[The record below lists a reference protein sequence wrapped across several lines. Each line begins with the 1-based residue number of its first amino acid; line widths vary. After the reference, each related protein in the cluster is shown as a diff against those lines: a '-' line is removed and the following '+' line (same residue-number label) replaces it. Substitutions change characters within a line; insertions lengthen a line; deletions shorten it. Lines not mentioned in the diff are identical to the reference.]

1 MEGRHLEWADSVT
14 GKSKAEL
21 LPEDRQMSGN
31 PFFPLDDMGLEAE
44 ENQMTV
50 IPKVDKEIYE
60 QRRKMAGTMVDYK
73 EMRMRYSCAIKE
85 VRTKFDVLNSEF
97 NVRYQRNPITS
108 INSRLKSSASI
119 MEKLNRK
126 GLAFTVENV
135 EENLFDVAGIR
146 VVCSYV
152 DDIYVL
158 AEALAQQDDI
168 TVIRRKDYIRNPKP
182 NGYRSY
188 HMIVS
193 VPVFFSD
200 QTREMAVEVQIRT
213 IAMDFWAS
221 LEHQLK
227 YKQEVPNQAD
237 IVKSLTACAE
247 QIAAI
252 DEQMWQVRQQIESS
266 EDLPTEE
273 EILLEKLRKIDIAVG
288 E

>member
-1 MEGRHLEWADSVT
+1 
-14 GKSKAEL
+14 
-21 LPEDRQMSGN
+21 MSGN
-31 PFFPLDDMGLEAE
+31 PFFPLDEMSAGSNNTEMMIYP
-44 ENQMTV
+44 Q
-50 IPKVDKEIYE
+50 VDKAIFDK
-60 QRRKMAGTMVDYK
+60 QLKLAGTVVDYR

-97 NVRYQRNPITS
+97 NVRYQRNPITTIS
-108 INSRLKSSASI
+108 SRLKSSSSI
-119 MEKLNRK
+119 MEKLARK
-126 GLAFTVENV
+126 GLDFTVDNV
-135 EENLFDVAGIR
+135 EATLYDVAGIR

-158 AEALAQQDDI
+158 AHALAKQDDI
-168 TVIRRKDYIRNPKP
+168 TIIKEKDYIKHPKA

-200 QTREMAVEVQIRT
+200 ETKEMAVEVQIRT

-227 YKQEVPNQAD
+227 YKQEVPNQQE
-237 IVKSLTACAE
+237 IVSQLTDCAE
-247 QIAAI
+247 RIAEI
-252 DEQMWQVRQQIESS
+252 DRQMYRVRQQIEQS
-266 EDLPTEE
+266 ENKPTEE
-273 EILLEKLRKIDIAVG
+273 EILMEKLRRIDIATS

>member
-1 MEGRHLEWADSVT
+1 MT
-14 GKSKAEL
+14 
-21 LPEDRQMSGN
+21 GN
-31 PFFPLDDMGLEAE
+31 PFFPLEDMGFDAE
-44 ENQMTV
+44 EKQMMV
-50 IPKVDKEIYE
+50 IPTVDNAIYE
-60 QRRKMAGTMVDYK
+60 QQKKMAGRVVDYK

-97 NVRYQRNPITS
+97 NVRYRRNPITS

-119 MEKLNRK
+119 MDKLNRK

-135 EENLFDVAGIR
+135 EKNLYDVAGIR
-146 VVCSYV
+146 IVCSYV

-158 AEALAQQDDI
+158 AQALAKQDDI
-168 TVIRRKDYIRNPKP
+168 TVIREKDYIKNPKP

-227 YKQEVPNQAD
+227 DKQEVPNQKE
-237 IVKSLTACAE
+237 IVDSLTVCAE
-247 QIAAI
+247 QISAI
-252 DEQMWQVRQQIESS
+252 DEQMCQVRRQIERS

-273 EILLEKLRKIDIAVG
+273 ELLLEKLRKLDIAVG

>member
-1 MEGRHLEWADSVT
+1 MT
-14 GKSKAEL
+14 
-21 LPEDRQMSGN
+21 GN
-31 PFFPLDDMGLEAE
+31 PFFPLEEMGFDAE
-44 ENQMTV
+44 ENQMMV
-50 IPKVDKEIYE
+50 IPKVDNAIYE
-60 QRRKMAGTMVDYK
+60 QRKKMVGTVVDYK

-97 NVRYQRNPITS
+97 NVRYRRNPITS

-126 GLAFTVENV
+126 GLSFTVENV
-135 EENLFDVAGIR
+135 ETNLYDVAGIR
-146 VVCSYV
+146 IVCSYV

-158 AEALAQQDDI
+158 AQALAKQDDI
-168 TVIRRKDYIRNPKP
+168 TVIREKDYIKNPKP

-227 YKQEVPNQAD
+227 YKQNIPNQQA
-237 IVKSLTACAE
+237 IVKQLRECADVISMTD
-247 QIAAI
+247 QKMIGI
-252 DEQMWQVRQQIESS
+252 RQQIEAVS
-266 EDLPTEE
+266 DAPTEE
-273 EILLEKLRKIDIAVG
+273 EILLEKLSRMDMNVG
-288 E
+288 

>member
-1 MEGRHLEWADSVT
+1 
-14 GKSKAEL
+14 
-21 LPEDRQMSGN
+21 
-31 PFFPLDDMGLEAE
+31 MGFDAE
-44 ENQMTV
+44 ENQTMV
-50 IPKVDKEIYE
+50 IPKVDNEIYE
-60 QRRKMAGTMVDYK
+60 KRRRMAGTMVDYK

-108 INSRLKSSASI
+108 INSRLKSSTSI
-119 MEKLNRK
+119 MEKLSRK
-126 GLAFTVENV
+126 GLSFTVENV

-227 YKQEVPNQAD
+227 YKQEVPNQAE

-247 QIAAI
+247 QIASI

-273 EILLEKLRKIDIAVG
+273 EILMEKLRKIDIAVG

>member
-1 MEGRHLEWADSVT
+1 
-14 GKSKAEL
+14 
-21 LPEDRQMSGN
+21 MSPN
-31 PFFPLDDMGLEAE
+31 PFFPLDEMGLDAE
-44 ENQMTV
+44 ENHTMV

-108 INSRLKSSASI
+108 INSRLKSSTSI

-126 GLAFTVENV
+126 GLSFTVENV
-135 EENLFDVAGIR
+135 EKNLYDVAGIR

-227 YKQEVPNQAD
+227 YKQEVPNQAE
-237 IVKSLTACAE
+237 IVRSLSECAE
-247 QIAAI
+247 QIAVI
-252 DEQMWQVRQQIESS
+252 DEQMWQVRQQIENS

>member
-1 MEGRHLEWADSVT
+1 
-14 GKSKAEL
+14 
-21 LPEDRQMSGN
+21 
-31 PFFPLDDMGLEAE
+31 
-44 ENQMTV
+44 
-50 IPKVDKEIYE
+50 
-60 QRRKMAGTMVDYK
+60 
-73 EMRMRYSCAIKE
+73 MRYSCAIKE

-108 INSRLKSSASI
+108 INSRLKSSTSI

-126 GLAFTVENV
+126 GLSFTVENV
-135 EENLFDVAGIR
+135 EDNLFDVAGIR

-227 YKQEVPNQAD
+227 YKQEVPNQAE
-237 IVKSLTACAE
+237 IVSSLTACAE

-252 DEQMWQVRQQIESS
+252 DDQMWQVRQQIESS

>member
-1 MEGRHLEWADSVT
+1 
-14 GKSKAEL
+14 
-21 LPEDRQMSGN
+21 MSGN
-31 PFFPLDDMGLEAE
+31 PFFPLDDMGLGAE
-44 ENQMTV
+44 ENQITV
-50 IPKVDKEIYE
+50 IPKVDKEIYD
-60 QRRKMAGTMVDYK
+60 QRRKMAGTMVNYK

-108 INSRLKSSASI
+108 INSRLKSSVSI

-126 GLAFTVENV
+126 GLSFTVENV

-227 YKQEVPNQAD
+227 YKQEVPNQAE
-237 IVKSLTACAE
+237 IVQSLTACAE

>member
-1 MEGRHLEWADSVT
+1 
-14 GKSKAEL
+14 
-21 LPEDRQMSGN
+21 MSGN
-31 PFFPLDDMGLEAE
+31 PFFPLDEMSAGSNNTEMMIYP
-44 ENQMTV
+44 Q
-50 IPKVDKEIYE
+50 VDKAIFDK
-60 QRRKMAGTMVDYK
+60 QLKLAGTVVDYR

-97 NVRYQRNPITS
+97 NVRYQRNPITAIS
-108 INSRLKSSASI
+108 SRLKSSSSI
-119 MEKLNRK
+119 MEKLARK
-126 GLAFTVENV
+126 GLDFTVDNV
-135 EENLFDVAGIR
+135 EATLYDVAGIR

-158 AEALAQQDDI
+158 AHALAKQDDI
-168 TVIRRKDYIRNPKP
+168 TIIKEKDYIKHPKA

-200 QTREMAVEVQIRT
+200 ETKEMAVEVQIRT

-227 YKQEVPNQAD
+227 YKQEVPNQQE
-237 IVKSLTACAE
+237 IVSQLMDCAE
-247 QIAAI
+247 RIAEI
-252 DEQMWQVRQQIESS
+252 DRQMYRVRQQIEQS
-266 EDLPTEE
+266 ENKPTEE
-273 EILLEKLRKIDIAVG
+273 EILMEKLRRIDIATS

>member
-1 MEGRHLEWADSVT
+1 M
-14 GKSKAEL
+14 
-21 LPEDRQMSGN
+21 M
-31 PFFPLDDMGLEAE
+31 
-44 ENQMTV
+44 V

-126 GLAFTVENV
+126 GLSFTIENV
-135 EENLFDVAGIR
+135 EENLYDVAGIR

-227 YKQEVPNQAD
+227 YKQEVPNQAE

-247 QIAAI
+247 QIAVI
-252 DEQMWQVRQQIESS
+252 DEQMWQVRQQIERS

>member
-1 MEGRHLEWADSVT
+1 
-14 GKSKAEL
+14 
-21 LPEDRQMSGN
+21 MSGN
-31 PFFPLDDMGLEAE
+31 PFFPLDEMSAE
-44 ENQMTV
+44 SNNTEMMIFPQVDRAIYDQRKRVAGTV
-50 IPKVDKEIYE
+50 I
-60 QRRKMAGTMVDYK
+60 DYK

-97 NVRYQRNPITS
+97 NVRYRRNPITS
-108 INSRLKSSASI
+108 ISSRLKSSSSI
-119 MEKLNRK
+119 MNKLSRK
-126 GLAFTVENV
+126 GLDFTLENV
-135 EENLFDVAGIR
+135 ENNLYDVAGIR

-158 AEALAQQDDI
+158 AQALAKQDDI
-168 TVIRRKDYIRNPKP
+168 TVIKEKDYIKNPKP

-200 QTREMAVEVQIRT
+200 QTKDMAVEVQIRT

-227 YKQEVPNQAD
+227 YKQDVPNQRE
-237 IVKSLTACAE
+237 IVEQLTDCAE
-247 QIAAI
+247 RIAAV
-252 DEQMWQVRQQIESS
+252 DEQMRQVRAKIELS
-266 EDLPTEE
+266 EDMPTEE
-273 EILLEKLRKIDIAVG
+273 EILMEKLSRIDIAIN

>member
-1 MEGRHLEWADSVT
+1 MSTESDHTEMMVFPQVDQSIYERR
-14 GKSKAEL
+14 
-21 LPEDRQMSGN
+21 RQMV
-31 PFFPLDDMGLEAE
+31 D
-44 ENQMTV
+44 TV
-50 IPKVDKEIYE
+50 
-60 QRRKMAGTMVDYK
+60 VDYK

-97 NVRYQRNPITS
+97 NVRYRRNPITS
-108 INSRLKSSASI
+108 ISSRLKSSASI

-126 GLAFTVENV
+126 GLDFTVENV
-135 EENLFDVAGIR
+135 ESSLYDVAGIR

-152 DDIYVL
+152 DDIYGL
-158 AEALAQQDDI
+158 AQALAKQDDI
-168 TVIRRKDYIRNPKP
+168 TVIKEKDYIKHPKP

-200 QTREMAVEVQIRT
+200 QTADMAVEVQIRT

-227 YKQEVPNQAD
+227 YKQEVDNQMQ
-237 IVKSLTACAE
+237 IVKQLTDCAE
-247 QIAAI
+247 QIASI
-252 DEQMWQVRQQIESS
+252 DQQMWQVRRQIEAS

-273 EILLEKLRKIDIAVG
+273 EVLMEKLRRIDIAIS

>member
-1 MEGRHLEWADSVT
+1 
-14 GKSKAEL
+14 
-21 LPEDRQMSGN
+21 MSGN
-31 PFFPLDDMGLEAE
+31 PFFPLDELGFDNE
-44 ENQMTV
+44 ENQMMV
-50 IPKVDKEIYE
+50 IPKVDKEIYD
-60 QRRKMAGTMVDYK
+60 QRRRMAGTMVDYK

-108 INSRLKSSASI
+108 INSRLKSSTSI

-126 GLAFTVENV
+126 GLSFTVENV
-135 EENLFDVAGIR
+135 EENLYDVAGIR

-221 LEHQLK
+221 LDHQLK
-227 YKQEVPNQAD
+227 YKKELVDGSD
-237 IVKSLTACAE
+237 I
-247 QIAAI
+247 
-252 DEQMWQVRQQIESS
+252 SS
-266 EDLPTEE
+266 ELKKCADVIAQTD
-273 EILLEKLRKIDIAVG
+273 EKMLDIRKRIEAQGVAVKD
-288 E
+288 

>member
-1 MEGRHLEWADSVT
+1 
-14 GKSKAEL
+14 
-21 LPEDRQMSGN
+21 
-31 PFFPLDDMGLEAE
+31 
-44 ENQMTV
+44 MTV

>member
-1 MEGRHLEWADSVT
+1 
-14 GKSKAEL
+14 
-21 LPEDRQMSGN
+21 MSGN
-31 PFFPLDDMGLEAE
+31 PFFDMGLETE
-44 ENQMTV
+44 ENQMTM
-50 IPKVDKEIYE
+50 IPKVDHEIYE
-60 QRRKMAGTMVDYK
+60 KRRQMAGTMVDYK

-108 INSRLKSSASI
+108 INSRLKSSTSI
-119 MEKLNRK
+119 MEKLSRK
-126 GLAFTVENV
+126 GLSFTVENV

-158 AEALAQQDDI
+158 AQALAQQDDI

-227 YKQEVPNQAD
+227 YKQEVPNQAE
-237 IVKSLTACAE
+237 IVQSLTACAE

-273 EILLEKLRKIDIAVG
+273 EILMEKLRKIDIAVG

>member
-1 MEGRHLEWADSVT
+1 
-14 GKSKAEL
+14 
-21 LPEDRQMSGN
+21 MSGN
-31 PFFPLDDMGLEAE
+31 PFFPLDEISGEPDSAE
-44 ENQMTV
+44 MMIFPQ
-50 IPKVDKEIYE
+50 VDRAIYD
-60 QRRKMAGTMVDYK
+60 RRKKMAGTVVEYK

-108 INSRLKSSASI
+108 INSRLKSSSSI
-119 MEKLNRK
+119 MNKLARK
-126 GLAFTVENV
+126 GLDFTLENV
-135 EENLFDVAGIR
+135 EDNLHDVAGIR

-158 AEALAQQDDI
+158 ARALAKQDDI
-168 TVIRRKDYIRNPKP
+168 TVIKEKDYIKNPKP

-200 QTREMAVEVQIRT
+200 QTRDMAVEVQIRT

-227 YKQEVPNQAD
+227 YKQEVPYQQE
-237 IVKSLTACAE
+237 IVAQLTECAN
-247 QIAAI
+247 QIASI
-252 DEQMWQVRQQIESS
+252 DEQMWQVRQQIELS
-266 EDLPTEE
+266 EDIPTEE
-273 EILLEKLRKIDIAVG
+273 EVLMEKLSRIDIAIS

>member
-1 MEGRHLEWADSVT
+1 
-14 GKSKAEL
+14 
-21 LPEDRQMSGN
+21 MSGN
-31 PFFPLDDMGLEAE
+31 PFFPLNEMSSGSEDTQVM
-44 ENQMTV
+44 M
-50 IPKVDKEIYE
+50 IPKVDKAIYD
-60 QRRKMAGTMVDYK
+60 QRRKLAGTMVDYK

-97 NVRYQRNPITS
+97 NVRYRRNPITS
-108 INSRLKSSASI
+108 ISSRLKSSASI

-126 GLAFTVENV
+126 GLDFTVENV
-135 EENLFDVAGIR
+135 ESSLYDVAGIR
-146 VVCSYV
+146 VVCSYG
-152 DDIYVL
+152 DDIYGL
-158 AEALAQQDDI
+158 AQALAKQDDI
-168 TVIRRKDYIRNPKP
+168 TVIKEKDYIKHPKP

-200 QTREMAVEVQIRT
+200 QTADMAVEVQIRT

-227 YKQEVPNQAD
+227 YKQEVDNQMQ
-237 IVKSLTACAE
+237 IVKQLTDCAE
-247 QIAAI
+247 QIASI
-252 DEQMWQVRQQIESS
+252 DQQMWQVRRQIEAS

-273 EILLEKLRKIDIAVG
+273 EVLMEKLRRIDIAIS

>member
-1 MEGRHLEWADSVT
+1 MNT
-14 GKSKAEL
+14 
-21 LPEDRQMSGN
+21 N
-31 PFFPLDDMGLEAE
+31 PFFPLDEMGTESDDTE
-44 ENQMTV
+44 MMVFPQ
-50 IPKVDKEIYE
+50 VDRSIYD
-60 QRRKMAGTMVDYK
+60 RRRQMAGTVVDYK

-108 INSRLKSSASI
+108 IRSRLKSSTSI
-119 MEKLNRK
+119 MRKLERK
-126 GLAFTVENV
+126 NLSFTLENV
-135 EENLFDVAGIR
+135 ENNLFDVAGIR

-152 DDIYVL
+152 DDIYML
-158 AEALAQQDDI
+158 AQALAKQDDI
-168 TVIRRKDYIRNPKP
+168 TVIKEKDYIKHPKP

-200 QTREMAVEVQIRT
+200 RTQNMAVEVQIRT

-227 YKQEVPNQAD
+227 YKQDIPNQMD
-237 IVKSLTACAE
+237 IVRQLNECAE
-247 QIAAI
+247 QIASV
-252 DEQMWQVRQQIESS
+252 DKKMWLVRQQIELS
-266 EDLPTEE
+266 EDIPTED
-273 EILLEKLRKIDIAVG
+273 EILLEKLSRIDIAIS

>member
-1 MEGRHLEWADSVT
+1 
-14 GKSKAEL
+14 
-21 LPEDRQMSGN
+21 MSGN
-31 PFFPLDDMGLEAE
+31 PFFPLDEMSGDSNSVELM
-44 ENQMTV
+44 
-50 IPKVDKEIYE
+50 IPGVDKEIFD
-60 QRRKMAGTMVDYK
+60 QRRRMADTVVNYR

-97 NVRYQRNPITS
+97 SVRYRRNPITS
-108 INSRLKSSASI
+108 ISSRLKSSTSI
-119 MEKLNRK
+119 MEKLARK
-126 GLAFTVENV
+126 GLDFTIANV

-152 DDIYVL
+152 DDIYML
-158 AEALAQQDDI
+158 AEALAMQDDI
-168 TVIRRKDYIRNPKP
+168 TVLRKKDYIKNPKP

-200 QTREMAVEVQIRT
+200 QTKDMAVEVQIRT

-227 YKQEVPNQAD
+227 YKQEIPNQHE
-237 IVKSLTACAE
+237 IVEQLSQCAE
-247 QIAAI
+247 KISWVDQ
-252 DEQMWQVRQQIESS
+252 QMLYVRRQIELS
-266 EDLPTEE
+266 EDAPTEDD
-273 EILLEKLRKIDIAVG
+273 ILLEKLRRIDIATN

>member
-1 MEGRHLEWADSVT
+1 M
-14 GKSKAEL
+14 SKH
-21 LPEDRQMSGN
+21 
-31 PFFPLDDMGLEAE
+31 PFFPLE
-44 ENQMTV
+44 EFEFDEGESQAMV
-50 IPKVDKEIYE
+50 IPKVDRAIFE
-60 QRRKMAGTMVDYK
+60 QRKKMAGTMVEYK

-97 NVRYQRNPITS
+97 NVRFRRNPITA

-119 MEKLNRK
+119 LDKLGRK
-126 GLAFTVENV
+126 GLPFTVENV
-135 EENLFDVAGIR
+135 ERELYDVAGIR

-152 DDIYVL
+152 DDIYGL
-158 AEALAQQDDI
+158 AQALAKQDDI
-168 TVIRRKDYIRNPKP
+168 TVIREKDYIRNPKQ

-227 YKQEVPNQAD
+227 YKQEVPNQTE
-237 IVKSLTACAE
+237 IVKSLSVCAE

-252 DEQMWQVRQQIESS
+252 DDQMWQLRQKIERT

-273 EILLEKLRKIDIAVG
+273 EVLLEKLRRIDIAVG

>member
-1 MEGRHLEWADSVT
+1 M
-14 GKSKAEL
+14 
-21 LPEDRQMSGN
+21 M
-31 PFFPLDDMGLEAE
+31 
-44 ENQMTV
+44 V
-50 IPKVDKEIYE
+50 IPKVDQQIYE

-108 INSRLKSSASI
+108 INSRLKSSTSI
-119 MEKLNRK
+119 MEKLSRK
-126 GLAFTVENV
+126 GLSFTIENV
-135 EENLFDVAGIR
+135 EDNLYDVAGIR

-227 YKQEVPNQAD
+227 YKQEVPNQAE
-237 IVKSLTACAE
+237 IVRSLTACAE

-252 DEQMWQVRQQIESS
+252 DEQMWQVRQQIEQS

-273 EILLEKLRKIDIAVG
+273 EILMEKLRKIDIAVG